1 MLSLTAGFFLPG
13 GEGINTEVP
22 GPLFTHHVLDLF
34 LAVSYL
40 LGARLQSVRERWLRP
55 DGGKGRELEREQ
67 DWATAPQM

>member
-40 LGARLQSVRERWLRP
+40 SWEQGCRAS
-55 DGGKGRELEREQ
+55 GKGG
-67 DWATAPQM
+67 